1 VADPPCPRLQKSE
14 RRLGAGGQEFLPH
27 EHQEVKVP
35 RRTHQGTVI
44 YLVITCTGFRERDL
58 RKVTSLF
65 KSHLNNG
72 KISIWLSG
80 ESM

>member
-1 VADPPCPRLQKSE
+1 
-14 RRLGAGGQEFLPH
+14 
-27 EHQEVKVP
+27 VKVP